1 MSNFKESK
9 TLHKQAA
16 SFHEAAAFLH
26 HVAAQHHSTN
36 NFIDAKTYS
45 KNAMECS
52 ASALRNSTKACVS
65 SAH

>member
-16 SFHEAAAFLH
+16 SYHEAAAFLH
-26 HVAAQHHSTN
+26 HMAAQHHNAN
-36 NFIDAKTYS
+36 NLADAKSYS
-45 KNAMECS
+45 KNAMDCS
-52 ASALRNSTKACVS
+52 ASALKMSTVACVS